1 MSNSSR
7 TQVRI
12 LEEVTWGVTP
22 AAAMTNINVTS
33 ESLGQNTNQ
42 VISEYIR
49 SDRQNADV
57 ARASITAG
65 GDVGIELQYG
75 GYDNLLEGALMSDWA
90 NAVNISGTT
99 FDAASG
105 DNSFND
111 SATGFVSG
119 GITQGMWIK
128 VAGFTTAANNGY
140 FKVESV
146 TAGKIIV
153 SGGTLTTEASGD
165 SVTIKNSGFLKN
177 GITSKSFTV
186 EKEFS
191 DITQFVSFTGMR
203 VGTFAMTIAPG
214 SIISGSFGFQ
224 GKEAAVAGTTVGTG
238 SPTAASTNSVMNAV
252 DHVSNVREGGAAAT
266 FDITSLSLNLDNA
279 LRDQPAVGSVANIG
293 IGEGTV
299 NVTGNLEIY
308 FADDAEYAKHLND
321 TESSLSFITT
331 DSAGNAYVWDIPRL
345 KYGAGNPQAGGKDQD
360 VLVSLDFT
368 AFRDATDG
376 NTITITRFVA

>member
-7 TQVRI
+7 TQVRY
-12 LEEVTWGVTP
+12 LAESTWGTTP
-22 AAAMTNINVTS
+22 ASAMTELNVTS

-65 GDVGIELQYG
+65 GDIGIELQYA
-75 GYDNLLEGALMSDWA
+75 GYDDLFEGAFMNDFTSD
-90 NAVNISGTT
+90 ISETITT
-99 FDAASG
+99 IDAAAG

-111 SATGFVSG
+111 SGTGFVTA
-119 GITQGMWIK
+119 GIEQGMWIN
-128 VAGFTTAANNGY
+128 VSGFTDSANNGY

-146 TAGKIIV
+146 TAGKIVV
-153 SGGTLTTEASGD
+153 SGGTLVTEAAGD
-165 SVTIKNSGFLKN
+165 TVTYKNDGFLEQ
-177 GITSKSFTV
+177 GTTSKSFTL
-186 EKEFS
+186 EKEFA
-191 DITQFVSFTGMR
+191 DITEFVSFTGCR
-203 VGTFAMTIAPG
+203 VGSLNLNIAPG
-214 SIISGSFGFQ
+214 SIINGSISFQ
-224 GKEAAVAGTTVGTG
+224 GKQAAAAGATVGTG
-238 SPTAASTNSVMNAV
+238 AANAASTNSVMNAV
-252 DHVSNVREGGAAAT
+252 DHVSNVREGGSAAT
-266 FDITSLSLNLDNA
+266 FDITNISFTLDNA

-299 NVTGNLEIY
+299 QVTGNIELY
-308 FADDAEYAKHLND
+308 FADRTEYEKHLND

-331 DSAGNAYVWDIPRL
+331 DSAGNAYIWEFPRI
-345 KYGAGNPQAGGKDQD
+345 KYGAGNPVAGGKDQD

-376 NTITITRFVA
+376 NTITLTRFDA